1 MRMTYPNLKL
11 QIFRRGL
18 RQNVLAREL
27 KIDAAFLSKIIH
39 GYRDP
44 SPIVRKRI
52 AEYLAVDESWLF
64 EKYPAEDS
72 RQSVHTQPHS
82 VEAGSAS
89 DT

>member
-18 RQNVLAREL
+18 RQNVLAQEL
-27 KIDAAFLSKIIH
+27 KIDETFLSKVIH
-39 GYRDP
+39 GHREP
-44 SPIVRKRI
+44 SAIVRKRI
-52 AEYLAVDESWLF
+52 AEYLAVDENWLF
-64 EKYPAEDS
+64 EKYPTEDP
-72 RQSVHTQPHS
+72 RQNVGALPQP